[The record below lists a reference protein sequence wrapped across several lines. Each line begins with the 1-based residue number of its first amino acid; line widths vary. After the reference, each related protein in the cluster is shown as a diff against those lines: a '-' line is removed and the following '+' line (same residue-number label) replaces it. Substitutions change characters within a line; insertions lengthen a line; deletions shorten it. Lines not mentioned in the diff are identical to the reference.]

1 MKNGMIALVFAA
13 FQAVSQGCLAAAAP
27 VLNVPLL
34 VSKADLIVVAR
45 LQPSQTKAEILDVIK
60 GSPRGGEIKLRT
72 FLQSE
77 YGGTDTK
84 TAILFLLQQGGENYR
99 LLDSRGNFW
108 SVSPTPIHVA
118 SQPDGPLAKVTA
130 YLVGTLAVPSQILAD
145 PAEGVASP
153 GMAVGTSAAV
163 RDAGDETMH
172 AATSV
177 EQAEIIYADKLGELA
192 TIPSEIKHEMLESA
206 VNGNANDMSQ
216 LYVQAALLDAGDT
229 SHLTKMLVSLLNP
242 DPKTPLAYAAIGQAI
257 ERAKMPADMQP
268 VLLRLLSSP
277 DVFIRRAGA
286 YRLRQHQ
293 FGPATFPSS
302 RKALERALLD
312 PDQDVREFAASGL
325 CWDLKL
331 CTGEAAISR
340 YRQRA
345 NAPQL
350 LHMVAAWT
358 ERDKGRQ

>member
-130 YLVGTLAVPSQILAD
+130 YLVGTLAVYFRP
-145 PAEGVASP
+145 VC
-153 GMAVGTSAAV
+153 
-163 RDAGDETMH
+163 
-172 AATSV
+172 
-177 EQAEIIYADKLGELA
+177 
-192 TIPSEIKHEMLESA
+192 
-206 VNGNANDMSQ
+206 
-216 LYVQAALLDAGDT
+216 T
-229 SHLTKMLVSLLNP
+229 SHGLMIVRP
-242 DPKTPLAYAAIGQAI
+242 MPPKSVTLRVMIGAPRTRAIDASMQSIVPTGRPAFRPAA
-257 ERAKMPADMQP
+257 
-268 VLLRLLSSP
+268 
-277 DVFIRRAGA
+277 
-286 YRLRQHQ
+286 
-293 FGPATFPSS
+293 
-302 RKALERALLD
+302 
-312 PDQDVREFAASGL
+312 
-325 CWDLKL
+325 
-331 CTGEAAISR
+331 
-340 YRQRA
+340 
-345 NAPQL
+345 NN
-350 LHMVAAWT
+350 VA
-358 ERDKGRQ
+358 